1 MKKKQRVLYAILFS
15 LFVISP
21 GLTQAEDIAVIFT
34 PDANCSDGTCDF
46 QSALSYAAT
55 NGDSDTLNLGSTVG
69 LPGDVLVTTVP
80 FQYVSSENFGLTI
93 NGSGDTTISGG
104 SASQVLYIENTAS
117 TPVNIA
123 LNQLRIVNGTAT
135 NGGGLHLSAGNA
147 DVSIERCSFIGN
159 AAVTIGGGALIQGSG
174 TATIMRSTFN
184 SNNANKGAGLYLN
197 FAALELIS
205 NVFSNNDMHGDSS
218 EGGGA
223 YIMSNSWISE
233 EAVYIVDNWFQY
245 NESGIRGENSK
256 GGGLYLHQ
264 SGFVDSTVE
273 GNHFRWNQLGH
284 SGAGA
289 GAYIFLIDV
298 SINLTRNRFFENI
311 IGATF
316 VGATSESAGSGGG
329 LSLNVFG
336 SFADASLTSNAF
348 VGNSTPF
355 SGKAV
360 LIKNLDTAVTFA
372 SNTVTYNR
380 PTNYTADSGTSAV
393 QIEASQVNLY
403 NNILWNNDIP
413 DSPGYDLYVVDYGF
427 VTEVNMQY
435 NHLRSSLIPP
445 DAVGIQSPNT
455 TGEPLLAPYPDFHI
469 ITRLSPMVDSGFPYP
484 GSPDE
489 DIDGENRTLDGN
501 LDFIVMMDKGA
512 DELGEAE
519 GLITGDLA
527 PLVSVDDIFGDPKGD
542 KRNVSFRN
550 IGDTSFTIEDVYLT
564 GGEVPGDWELEN
576 VVIGPVD
583 PGWNRSIAKIIFR
596 SLSRQDSGNTVVVET
611 TAGTFTADYSGK
623 YIRLPYSDTDGVS
636 DEAESG
642 PEQGDYDGNCD
653 GIPDLR
659 QADVVSLPTRTGQ
672 YITLVAPVH
681 GQQIGNTGDTFEMGD
696 LPFFMDVRSV
706 EASEGGLGLG
716 GAGYPYGFLSFRI
729 ATVRSMTGGS
739 AGGTYPVSIILPEG
753 GPPVNHYVMNG
764 PTPEEGWTNPIFRPP
779 GGVGIYNFLRDT
791 YEHYDL
797 EGGTSVGA
805 ISETVTQSYPVWNE
819 TSRTYECTEG
829 TEGTRQVIH
838 LRLKDGRLGDH
849 DLTENGVVFDPGG
862 PAFLPIGDSD
872 GDGVTDDLDNCP
884 SVPNP
889 SQQDSDGDG
898 IGDGCDNCVNTPN
911 PAQLDGDGD
920 GIGDGCDNCVNTP
933 NAAQLDGDGDGIG
946 DGCDNCVNTPNP
958 AQLDGD
964 GDGIGDGCDNCV
976 NTPNPAQLDGDGDG
990 IGDGC
995 DNCVNT
1001 PNPAQLDGDGDGI
1014 GDGCDNCVN
1023 TPNPA
1028 QLDSDGDGIGD
1039 ACDNCVNTPN
1049 PAQLDSDGDGIGDA
1063 CDINLDVNP
1072 PVITLSVT
1080 PDILWPPNHKMIP
1093 IMITVSANDDFDP
1106 NPTLVLDLISVNEG
1120 DNTVGDGST
1129 TNDIE
1134 VGEEGTIYL
1143 RAERSGTGGGRTY
1156 TITYK
1161 ATDASGNSA
1170 SASTTVTVPHDRKQ
1184 H

>member
-1 MKKKQRVLYAILFS
+1 MKKKQRSLSAVLFS
-15 LFVISP
+15 LFVILP
-21 GLTQAEDIAVIFT
+21 GLTQADDIIVIFT
-34 PDANCSDGTCDF
+34 PDADCSDGTCDF

-55 NGDSDTLNLGSTVG
+55 NGVADTLSLESTVG

-93 NGSGDTTISGG
+93 NGSGSTTLSGG
-104 SASQVLYIENTAS
+104 SASQVLNIENTAS
-117 TPVNIA
+117 TPVNIT

-135 NGGGLHLSAGNA
+135 DGGGLRFSAGNA
-147 DVSIERCSFIGN
+147 DVSIEHCSFIGN
-159 AAVTIGGGALIQGSG
+159 AAATIGGGALIQGSG
-174 TATIMRSTFN
+174 TATITSSTFD

-197 FAALELIS
+197 FSALELIS
-205 NVFSNNDMHGDSS
+205 NVFSNNVINGDSS

-223 YIMSNSWISE
+223 YIRNGYGGPVS
-233 EAVYIVDNWFQY
+233 IVNNWFHY
-245 NESGIRGENSK
+245 NEDRSQLEGSK
-256 GGGLYLHQ
+256 GGGLYLQQ
-264 SGFVDSTVE
+264 SGFVESTVE
-273 GNHFRWNQLGH
+273 GNHFRWNQLGY

-289 GAYIFLIDV
+289 GAYIFSIDA
-298 SINLTRNRFFENI
+298 SIDLSRNHFFENI
-311 IGATF
+311 IGSTF
-316 VGATSESAGSGGG
+316 VGATSESAGSAGG
-329 LSLNVFG
+329 LSLSLYG

-348 VGNSTPF
+348 VGNYTPF

-360 LIKNLDTAVTFA
+360 SIKSLDTAVTFA
-372 SNTVTYNR
+372 SNTVIYNR
-380 PTNYTADSGTSAV
+380 PTSFFADAGTSAV
-393 QIEASQVNLY
+393 QIEAPRVNLY
-403 NNILWNNDIP
+403 NNILWNNDYP
-413 DSPGYDLYVVDYGF
+413 DSLGYDLYVVDQGF

-435 NHLRSSLIPP
+435 NHLRSSLLPP
-445 DAVGIQSPNT
+445 NTVGVQSPNT

-501 LDFIVMMDKGA
+501 SDFIVMMDKGA

-542 KRNVSFRN
+542 KRNVSFVN
-550 IGDTSFTIEDVYLT
+550 IGDTSFTIEDIYLT
-564 GGEVPGDWELEN
+564 GGEIPGDWELED
-576 VVIGPVD
+576 VVIGPAV
-583 PGWNRSIAKIIFR
+583 PGWNRSIARIIFR

-706 EASEGGLGLG
+706 EASEEGLGLG

-753 GPPVNHYVMNG
+753 GPRVNHYVMNG

-805 ISETVTQSYPVWNE
+805 IDEMVTQSYPVWND
-819 TSRTYECTEG
+819 TSGTYECA
-829 TEGTRQVIH
+829 EGTRQVIH
-838 LRLKDGRLGDH
+838 LRLRDGSLGDH
-849 DLTENGVVFDPGG
+849 DLTENGVVLDPGG
-862 PAFLPIGDSD
+862 PAFLPIGDSDSD

-889 SQQDSDGDG
+889 GQEDADGDG

-920 GIGDGCDNCVNTP
+920 GIGDACDNCVDNP
-933 NAAQLDGDGDGIG
+933 NPAQLDDDGDGIG

-958 AQLDGD
+958 D
-964 GDGIGDGCDNCV
+964 
-976 NTPNPAQLDGDGDG
+976 
-990 IGDGC
+990 
-995 DNCVNT
+995 
-1001 PNPAQLDGDGDGI
+1001 
-1014 GDGCDNCVN
+1014 
-1023 TPNPA
+1023 
-1028 QLDSDGDGIGD
+1028 QLDSNGDGIGD
-1039 ACDNCVNTPN
+1039 ACDV
-1049 PAQLDSDGDGIGDA
+1049 
-1063 CDINLDVNP
+1063 NLDVNP

-1093 IMITVSANDDFDP
+1093 IAVTVSATDDYDP
-1106 NPTLVLDLISVNEG
+1106 NPTLVLALISVNES
-1120 DNTVGDGST
+1120 DDTVGDGNT
-1129 TNDIE
+1129 VNDTKVDE
-1134 VGEEGTIYL
+1134 DGTIYL
-1143 RAERSGTGGGRTY
+1143 RAERSGTGGSRIY
-1156 TITYK
+1156 TITYE

-1170 SASTTVTVPHDRKQ
+1170 SASASVTVPHDQKT